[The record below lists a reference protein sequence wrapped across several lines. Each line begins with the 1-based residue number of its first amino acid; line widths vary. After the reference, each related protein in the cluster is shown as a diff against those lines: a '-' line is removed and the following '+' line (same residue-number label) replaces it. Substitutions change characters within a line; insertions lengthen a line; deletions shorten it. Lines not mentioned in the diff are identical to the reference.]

1 MTEQNNVLNLQLEAV
16 EPEEIELN
24 IFKVLAA
31 YLPSTSSL
39 SAEQAAQKLN
49 GLHPANRPDESDKE
63 QSWHFFQWFWTQM
76 FGIACQLDY
85 EDEPMQRFVRLISA
99 LRKLPSIAYA
109 ENGQVWEDLPDMAM
123 CHLEYWQ
130 SKMTHFCLSLKQQF
144 D

>member
-1 MTEQNNVLNLQLEAV
+1 MTEQNNILNLQLEV
-16 EPEEIELN
+16 FEPEEIELN
-24 IFKVLAA
+24 IFKDLAA

-49 GLHPANRPDESDKE
+49 GLHPANRPDESGKE

-99 LRKLPSIAYA
+99 LRKLPRIADA
-109 ENGQVWEDLPDMAM
+109 ENGQVWEDLPGMAM

-130 SKMTHFCLSLKQQF
+130 SKMAHFCLSLKQQF